1 MSIKTAF
8 IVLFQPWRAQLM
20 LLDRIKALKAA
31 DSELAKY
38 TKGLL
43 GEIDLLRAS
52 VQLHQ
57 DADELFRTRNSNEE
71 LTRKNAHLSNRIQA
85 LESAHRRLCELVDMQ
100 TGIRS

>member
-1 MSIKTAF
+1 MSIKAIF
-8 IVLFQPWRAQLM
+8 ITLFQPWHTQAI
-20 LLDRIKALKAA
+20 LLKRIKALQAA

-57 DADELFRTRNSNEE
+57 DADELFRTRNRNEE
-71 LTRKNAHLSNRIQA
+71 LTRKNTHLSNRLQA
-85 LESAHRRLCELVDMQ
+85 LERAHDRLCELVDMQ